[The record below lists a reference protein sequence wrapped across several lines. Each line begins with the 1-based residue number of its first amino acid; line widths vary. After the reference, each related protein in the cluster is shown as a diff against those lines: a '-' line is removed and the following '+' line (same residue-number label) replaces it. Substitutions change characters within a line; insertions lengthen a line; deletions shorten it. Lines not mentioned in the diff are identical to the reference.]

1 MDPRERNPQLAD
13 WGAGVARVFGPG
25 SPFELSRLGTITRE
39 RRTSASLSDKLL
51 PSERSLSRRSTHC
64 TRACRSFLYTGTS
77 DLLRARSLL
86 VRSSLTKMFEYF
98 DDRRFFLFRMTAIFA
113 GCVLNLRRRGRG
125 FERLEELSL
134 AGRLLPSLLQ
144 SSMSAGSILNV
155 RASSSG
161 STTFQAAQGGIPRC
175 AQLEIQLGT
184 VSFTFY
190 LCVWKTLFC
199 RTCIIL
205 RNRRL
210 CNHEA

>member
-1 MDPRERNPQLAD
+1 MAD
-13 WGAGVARVFGPG
+13 WGSGVAPVFGPG
-25 SPFELSRLGTITRE
+25 SPFEFSRLGTITE

-98 DDRRFFLFRMTAIFA
+98 DDRRLFLFRMTAIFA

-125 FERLEELSL
+125 FERLELLSL
-134 AGRLLPSLLQ
+134 AGRLLPSLLR

-161 STTFQAAQGGIPRC
+161 STTF
-175 AQLEIQLGT
+175 
-184 VSFTFY
+184 V
-190 LCVWKTLFC
+190 CVPATGDLVVVAWGPF
-199 RTCIIL
+199 R
-205 RNRRL
+205 
-210 CNHEA
+210 